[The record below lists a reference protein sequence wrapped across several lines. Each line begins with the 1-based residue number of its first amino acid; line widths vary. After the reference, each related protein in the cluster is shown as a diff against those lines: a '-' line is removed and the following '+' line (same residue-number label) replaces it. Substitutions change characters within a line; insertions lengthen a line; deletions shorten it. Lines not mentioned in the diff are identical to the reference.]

1 MKKIIS
7 LLLALLM
14 VFSVAGC
21 GNGGTASSGDDG
33 EKYANVPPASKDELK
48 LPEYNVT
55 NKKVTFI
62 AGDFSAEGSTSIW
75 AEVKKLAKEK
85 YDIDFE
91 PIVAATTE
99 QTKLTNTLIAAGTP
113 PSFVETHK
121 TSAWFPR
128 LSADGVFVDV
138 KTLINT
144 EDKLWEDMVDY
155 INYYSI
161 GDASYACVTNVYAP
175 TTMTY
180 NVKLIKDAGLTDPM
194 ELYKKGEWTWNKMLE
209 YIDKLSGDKNGDG
222 VIDVYGI
229 DLSYLGQ
236 CYMCSLG
243 TGFTTITDGK
253 VSLSPLTDGNYEK
266 FGTFASDLL
275 SRTSKGYYKPVEK
288 AVSTAKLLFN
298 FDGYWGVRNNTTSL
312 AAMKAGEISLIPVP
326 KHDDT
331 DKYYMYGITAGY
343 AISAADNPVG
353 AAAVLSCYRYL
364 NYANEENLGRT
375 KQSFLDEGWNEDS
388 AHVLAYDINAQ
399 PGSYQEIT
407 LIPTGSDFAS
417 SDISSVITNLYREV
431 LEKRETWSTV
441 RDKYLTRLQSAVD
454 SANKSIQ

>member
-1 MKKIIS
+1 MKRIFS
-7 LLLALLM
+7 LLLAAIM
-14 VFSVAGC
+14 VFAVAGC
-21 GNGGTASSGDDG
+21 GGKEATSTDDG
-33 EKYANVPPASKDELK
+33 EKYANVPAANKDELK

-62 AGDFSAEGSTSIW
+62 AGDFAAEGSTSIW
-75 AEVKKLAKEK
+75 AEVRKLAKET
-85 YDIDFE
+85 YGIDFE

-99 QTKLTNTLIAAGTP
+99 QPKLTNTMIAAGTP

-175 TTMTY
+175 TTMSY
-180 NVKLIKDAGLTDPM
+180 NVKLIKDAGLADPM
-194 ELYKKGEWTWNKMLE
+194 ELYKNGQWTWNKMME
-209 YIDKLSGDKNGDG
+209 YIDKISGDKNGDG

-236 CYMCSLG
+236 TYMCALG
-243 TGFTTITDGK
+243 KGFTTIENGK

-266 FGTFASDLL
+266 FGTFATDLL
-275 SRTSKGYYKPVEK
+275 SRKAKGYYKPVEK
-288 AVSTAKLLFN
+288 AVATAKLLFN
-298 FDGYWGVRNNTTSL
+298 FDGYWGVRNNTTSM
-312 AAMKAGEISLIPVP
+312 ASMKAGDISLIPVP
-326 KHDDT
+326 KYDDA

-364 NYANEENLGRT
+364 NYANDENLNRT
-375 KQSFLDEGWNEDS
+375 KQSYLNEGWNDDV
-388 AHVLAYDINAQ
+388 AHILAYDVNAQ

-407 LIPTGSDFAS
+407 LVPTGNDFAS
-417 SDISSVITNLYREV
+417 SDISSAISSLYREV
-431 LEKRETWSTV
+431 LERNETWSSV
-441 RDKYLTRLQSAVD
+441 RDKYLQRIQSAVD

>member
-1 MKKIIS
+1 MKRIIS
-7 LLLALLM
+7 IILALVM
-14 VFSVAGC
+14 VLSFAGC
-21 GNGGTASSGDDG
+21 GNSSEPTKGDG
-33 EKYANVPPASKDELK
+33 EKYGNVPPANKDELK

-62 AGDFSAEGSTSIW
+62 AGDFAAEGSSSIW
-75 AEVKKLAKEK
+75 AEVRKLAKET
-85 YDIDFE
+85 YGIDFE
-91 PIVAATTE
+91 PIVTATTE
-99 QTKLTNTLIAAGTP
+99 QPKLTNTMIAAGTP

-175 TTMTY
+175 TTMSY
-180 NVKLIKDAGLTDPM
+180 NVKLIKDAGLKDPM
-194 ELYKKGEWTWNKMLE
+194 ELYKSGEWTWNKMLE
-209 YIDKLSGDKNGDG
+209 YIDKISGDKNGDG

-243 TGFTTITDGK
+243 KGFTTIEGGN

-275 SRTSKGYYKPVEK
+275 SRKSKGYYKPVEK
-288 AVSTAKLLFN
+288 AVATAKLLFN
-298 FDGYWGVRNNTTSL
+298 FGGYWGVRNNTTSL
-312 AAMKAGEISLIPVP
+312 AAMKAGDISLIPVP

-343 AISAADNPVG
+343 AITAADNPVG

-364 NYANEENLGRT
+364 NYANDENLNRT
-375 KQSFLDEGWNEDS
+375 KKTYLDEGWSDDV
-388 AHVLAYDINAQ
+388 AHILAYDVNAQ

-407 LIPTGSDFAS
+407 LVPTGNDFAS
-417 SDISSVITNLYREV
+417 SDISSAIAKLYTDV
-431 LEKRETWSTV
+431 LERNETWSTV
-441 RDKYLTRLQSAVD
+441 RDKYLQRIQSAVD
-454 SANKSIQ
+454 SANKSIK

>member
-1 MKKIIS
+1 MKKLIS
-7 LLLALLM
+7 AFLALLM
-14 VFSVAGC
+14 IFAMTGCNDSGAGSEQK
-21 GNGGTASSGDDG
+21 GTDT
-33 EKYANVPPASKDELK
+33 ANVPVASTDELK

-55 NKKVTFI
+55 DKEVTFV
-62 AGDFSAEGSTSIW
+62 AGDFAAEGSTSIW
-75 AEVKKLAKEK
+75 AEVRKLASEN
-85 YDIDFE
+85 YGIDFK
-91 PIVAATTE
+91 PIIAATTE

-144 EDKLWEDMVDY
+144 EDMLWKDMVDY

-161 GDASYACVTNVYAP
+161 GDKSYACVTNVYAP

-180 NVKLIKDAGLTDPM
+180 NVDLIKQAGLTDPM
-194 ELYKKGEWTWNKMLE
+194 ELYKKGEWTWKKMLE
-209 YIDKLSGDKNGDG
+209 YIDKLSGDTNGDG

-275 SRTSKGYYKPVEK
+275 SRSSKGYYVPVED
-288 AVSTAKLLFN
+288 AVSTATSLFN
-298 FDGYWGVRNNTTSL
+298 FDGYWGVRNNTTRL
-312 AAMKAGEISLIPVP
+312 AAMKAGTISLIPVP
-326 KHDDT
+326 KHEDT
-331 DKYYMYGITAGY
+331 DKYYMSGITAGY
-343 AISAADNPVG
+343 AISAAGNPVG

-364 NYANEENLGRT
+364 NYANDENLNRS
-375 KQSFLDEGWNEDS
+375 KKSFLDEGWNEDS
-388 AHVLAYDINAQ
+388 AHVLTYDVNAQ
-399 PGSYQEIT
+399 PGSYQDIT
-407 LIPTGSDFAS
+407 LIPMGSDFAS
-417 SDISSVITNLYREV
+417 SDISSAITCLYRDV
-431 LEKRETWSTV
+431 LERKETWSSV
-441 RDKYLTRLQSAVD
+441 RDKYLTRIQSAVD
-454 SANKSIQ
+454 SANKSMQ